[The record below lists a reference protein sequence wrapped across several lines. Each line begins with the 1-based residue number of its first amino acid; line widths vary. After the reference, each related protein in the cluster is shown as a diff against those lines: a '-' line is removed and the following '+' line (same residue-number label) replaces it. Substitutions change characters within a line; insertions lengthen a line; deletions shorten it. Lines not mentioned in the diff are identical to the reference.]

1 MILPISGAY
10 FGKFGPLKWLLGA
23 YFITQD
29 PQKGT
34 NGDPTQGLTLYG
46 ANLGWGQVYEL
57 RRSII
62 TSLIY
67 QKSQNLTTN
76 EIWSKIGISK
86 AFLDL

>member
-34 NGDPTQGLTLYG
+34 NGDPAHGPTTYG
-46 ANLGWGQVYEL
+46 ANWGGIL
-57 RRSII
+57 
-62 TSLIY
+62 
-67 QKSQNLTTN
+67 
-76 EIWSKIGISK
+76 SKIGGLEGQNGFKTGIFS
-86 AFLDL
+86 AQNCHF

>member
-34 NGDPTQGLTLYG
+34 NGDPAHDPTTYG
-46 ANLGWGQVYEL
+46 ASWG
-57 RRSII
+57 
-62 TSLIY
+62 
-67 QKSQNLTTN
+67 
-76 EIWSKIGISK
+76 EI
-86 AFLDL
+86 